1 MRKAGKTEQA
11 AMQAVARH
19 FSASVPESRDPAD
32 TRLTLAGKRTA
43 LAVTC
48 IDSQAAARA
57 KTTRPRLRFDRVA
70 LRLVDDLRT
79 ALCRSLPDGQTVL
92 VTITAP
98 IRLPARTA
106 AAIEEK
112 IRKLVATRAA
122 PARLTDTIHGNGIQV
137 HLLKGG
143 TGRTA
148 RLIGFVHN
156 PDSDPGILV
165 DVARALLARVGSGER
180 TPGPRWLIVASQNG
194 AVPIEA
200 CRHVC
205 SQLGIGNVFERTLAV
220 VPGEGV
226 ASLSR

>member
-1 MRKAGKTEQA
+1 MRKAGKVEQA
-11 AMQAVARH
+11 AIQAVARH
-19 FSASVPESRDPAD
+19 FSASVPAGRDPAD
-32 TRLTLAGKRTA
+32 TGLILAGKRIA

-48 IDSQAAARA
+48 IDSRAAARA
-57 KTTRPRLRFDRVA
+57 KITKPRLRFDRVA

-79 ALCRSLPDGQTVL
+79 ALGGSVPHGQTVL
-92 VTITAP
+92 VTVTAP

-106 AAIEEK
+106 TAIEEK

-156 PDSDPGILV
+156 PDSDPSILI
-165 DVARALLARVGSGER
+165 DVARALLAHIGSGER
-180 TPGPRWLIVASQNG
+180 IAGPRWLIVASQNG
-194 AVPIEA
+194 PAPIEA

-205 SQLGIGNVFERTLAV
+205 SQLGIGSVFERTLAV
-220 VPGEGV
+220 VAGGGV
-226 ASLSR
+226 ATLSG